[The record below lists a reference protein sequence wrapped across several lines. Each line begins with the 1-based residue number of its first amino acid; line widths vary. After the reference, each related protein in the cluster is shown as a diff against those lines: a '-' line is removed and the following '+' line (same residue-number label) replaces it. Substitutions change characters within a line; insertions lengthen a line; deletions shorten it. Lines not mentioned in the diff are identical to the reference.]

1 MSKEMSRLRRLAA
14 VASGLSLA
22 VAGISAPA
30 TENRFDGVYSGK
42 RVLTKSAVSV
52 ECPAGDNV
60 SLTIHG
66 DTVTFIDRELEKFI
80 QPFDPGED
88 GSFGETSNAEGGIT
102 VHYHGRIVG
111 DVLDAD
117 VSNPPC
123 EYHWHMKKNK
133 RGARREPRKPGRLSH
148 PRSRP
153 SLP

>member
-22 VAGISAPA
+22 VAGISAVA

-42 RVLTKSAVSV
+42 RVLTKGAVSV
-52 ECPAGDNV
+52 ECPAEDNV

-66 DTVTFIDRELEKFI
+66 DTVTFIDTEFEKFT
-80 QPFDPGED
+80 QPFDPDQD

-111 DVLDAD
+111 GVLDAD

-123 EYHWHMKKNK
+123 EYHWHMKKK
-133 RGARREPRKPGRLSH
+133 
-148 PRSRP
+148 
-153 SLP
+153 